1 MCKWTYLGHE
11 QRWDKSY
18 FQQIGLEDVLEHDA
32 AKIGSDVKMMGEPL
46 GHGLT
51 QRAASEMG
59 LIAGTAVSVSIIDAH
74 AGTLGTLGAT
84 GVSGE
89 VADFNRRV
97 ALIGGTSTGH
107 MAMSRT
113 ARFIGGV
120 WGPYY
125 SAILPEYWLNEGGQS
140 ATGALIDHVIQSHP
154 CYPELLAQAKTQG
167 RPSMRC

>member
-74 AGTLGTLGAT
+74 AGTSARWAPPA
-84 GVSGE
+84 SP
-89 VADFNRRV
+89 ARWP
-97 ALIGGTSTGH
+97 TST
-107 MAMSRT
+107 AASR
-113 ARFIGGV
+113 
-120 WGPYY
+120 
-125 SAILPEYWLNEGGQS
+125 
-140 ATGALIDHVIQSHP
+140 
-154 CYPELLAQAKTQG
+154 
-167 RPSMRC
+167 